1 MQIEKVEST
10 LNGDPIKCG
19 HFNSSMYD
27 SYIEFPVNLDTG
39 KKYTIHGYIKSSV
52 AGQISCEDATS
63 NVSTEWSHV
72 VMTITPSQQ
81 KSLELKFY
89 PGEFWIYEWKLEVGE
104 VNSNWT
110 PSPLDAKYDLISL
123 GSEVKQLS
131 DSITQKVWKEDINDA
146 TKEINKSMTTIGQ
159 NAEKIY
165 WLIDKNSETQASM
178 SLTSDLYKLV
188 AKNINLAGKVTFES
202 FSSAMQENWNDLK
215 DIANDASD
223 KASDAADAVN
233 NSISKVTTEYYKST
247 SSEEPLDGKW
257 SEESP
262 LWENGYFIWSRTV
275 STNLNGD
282 NEVSE
287 PVCITGN
294 DGYTPKKGVDYFD
307 GSDGKD
313 GTSNYIWIRYAS
325 DSNGSN
331 MTSTPSS
338 STIYIGT
345 CVTTSTTAPTSS
357 SQYVWSKYVGSDGIP
372 GTNGVDGKTT
382 YLHIAYA
389 NSADGKTGFDISNG
403 NDKKYIG
410 QYTDTTIEDSTDPS
424 KYTWSLIKGI
434 GISSIISQYYLSSS
448 STELKDGSWVD
459 NESPTWVKGKYIW
472 TRSKF
477 TWDNSDV
484 TTTTAVLA
492 KALNSANENAV
503 TAWNTTQDIIKN
515 IYVTNKTT
523 INGGRIETGTV
534 TADAIAA
541 DAIVSKNYVKDST
554 GSFLNLADG
563 SFDSKYLKWDSTGA
577 ITATSGN
584 IGGLSLKNGV
594 LSSQTEAY
602 LLPDSEMF
610 LTFRSALA
618 ASSDGTVSLPL
629 SLYDF
634 NCDGVIDI
642 LDFGLVGRYLLG
654 YSSEED
660 FKKWNYSKSSPVT
673 FEINPQNANKAIY
686 LNAEDMWGKERK
698 TQIGIGN
705 IYSNEIEC
713 INIKI
718 KDPLS
723 HSINSKKVDE
733 PIEILNYR
741 DTSDSTN
748 IDYFGWYFKIK
759 GCGMLIVNCSIWN
772 DTTSDYGTTSC
783 AIYIDGACV
792 SANRNRTDVATSTEL
807 DAGCSFVWWFN
818 DDSDHTLEISAGS
831 TKNGTKTFTQSI
843 QALFG
848 LSVFVYH

>member
-52 AGQISCEDATS
+52 AGQISCEGATS

-89 PGEFWIYEWKLEVGE
+89 PGEFWIYQWKLEVGE

-146 TKEINKSMTTIGQ
+146 TKEINKSVTTVGQ
-159 NAEKIY
+159 DAEKVY
-165 WLIDKNSETQASM
+165 WLIDKNSENQASM
-178 SLTSDLYKLV
+178 TLTSDLYKLV
-188 AKNINLAGKVTFES
+188 AENINLTGKVTFES
-202 FSSAMQENWNDLK
+202 FSSAMQENWNGLSTT
-215 DIANDASD
+215 ASNAAS
-223 KASDAADAVN
+223 KASEAVDAVN
-233 NSISKVTTEYYKST
+233 NSISKVVTEYYKST

-257 SEESP
+257 GEASP
-262 LWENGYFIWSRTV
+262 LWEEGYYIWSRTV

-282 NEVSE
+282 KEVSE

-294 DGYTPKKGVDYFD
+294 K
-307 GSDGKD
+307 GSDG
-313 GTSNYIWIRYAS
+313 
-325 DSNGSN
+325 
-331 MTSTPSS
+331 
-338 STIYIGT
+338 
-345 CVTTSTTAPTSS
+345 V
-357 SQYVWSKYVGSDGIP
+357 
-372 GTNGVDGKTT
+372 
-382 YLHIAYA
+382 
-389 NSADGKTGFDISNG
+389 
-403 NDKKYIG
+403 
-410 QYTDTTIEDSTDPS
+410 
-424 KYTWSLIKGI
+424 

-448 STELKDGSWVD
+448 STELKDGSWTD

-472 TRSKF
+472 SRSKL
-477 TWDNSDV
+477 TWDNGDV
-484 TTTTAVLA
+484 TTTTATLA

-523 INGGRIETGTV
+523 IDGGRIETGTV
-534 TADAIAA
+534 TADAIAT

-584 IGGLSLKNGV
+584 IGGLSLKDGV
-594 LSSQTEAY
+594 LSSRTETY
-602 LLPDSEMF
+602 LLPDMEVF
-610 LTFRSALA
+610 LTLRDAIIST
-618 ASSDGTVSLPL
+618 SGNNPVDLPL
-629 SLYDF
+629 NLYDF
-634 NCDGVIDI
+634 SGDNEID
-642 LDFGLVGRYLLG
+642 LFDFTIAKRYING
-654 YSSEED
+654 QNSETD
-660 FKKWNYSKSSPVT
+660 FKAWKYSKTSPVT

-686 LNAEDMWGKERK
+686 LSAEDMWGKERK
-698 TQIGIGN
+698 SQIGIGY

-713 INIKI
+713 DNIKI
-718 KDPLS
+718 KDTAT
-723 HSINSKKVDE
+723 HST
-733 PIEILNYR
+733 
-741 DTSDSTN
+741 DTSLNINFRRTSSLSETN
-748 IDYFGWYFKIK
+748 TFEYDYNIS
-759 GCGMLIVNCSIWN
+759 GCGMLIVNCAIWT
-772 DTTSDYGTTSC
+772 DETSDFGTTSC
-783 AIYIDGACV
+783 AIYIDNACV
-792 SANRNRTDVATSTEL
+792 SANRDRINTESSVEI
-807 DAGCSFVWWFN
+807 DTGCSFVWWFY
-818 DDSDHTLEISAGS
+818 DESPHTLKIIAGS
-831 TKNGTKTFTQSI
+831 TKNGTKTYTQSI

-848 LSVFVYH
+848 LNITI

>member
-10 LNGDPIKCG
+10 LNGDSIICG
-19 HFNSSMYD
+19 HFNSSLYD

-52 AGQISCEDATS
+52 VGQISCEGATS

-123 GSEVKQLS
+123 GSEVQQLS
-131 DSITQKVWKEDINDA
+131 DSITQKVWKEDINAA
-146 TKEINKSMTTIGQ
+146 TKEINKSVTTVGQ
-159 NAEKIY
+159 DAEKIY
-165 WLIDKNSETQASM
+165 WLIDKNSKTQASM

-188 AKNINLAGKVTFES
+188 AENINLTGKVTFES
-202 FSSAMQENWNDLK
+202 FSSAMQENWSDLK

-223 KASDAADAVN
+223 KASEAADAVN
-233 NSISKVTTEYYKST
+233 NSISKVVTEYYKST

-257 SEESP
+257 SEASP
-262 LWENGYFIWSRTV
+262 LWEEGYYIWSRTV

-282 NEVSE
+282 SEVSE
-287 PVCITGN
+287 PACITGN

-307 GSDGKD
+307 GNDGKD
-313 GTSNYIWIRYAS
+313 GTSNYIWIRYAT

-372 GTNGVDGKTT
+372 GTNGIDGKTT

-389 NSADGKTGFDISNG
+389 NSADGKTGFDVSNG

-410 QYTDTTIEDSTDPS
+410 QYTDTTIGDSTDPS
-424 KYTWSLIKGI
+424 KYTWSLIKGSDGV

-459 NESPTWVKGKYIW
+459 NESPEWVKGKYIW

-477 TWDNSDV
+477 VWDNGDV
-484 TTTTAVLA
+484 TTTTATLA
-492 KALNSANENAV
+492 KALNTANENAV

-534 TADAIAA
+534 TADAIAT
-541 DAIVSKNYVKDST
+541 DAIVSKNYVKDSA

-602 LLPDSEMF
+602 LLPDRDVLYTIREAI
-610 LTFRSALA
+610 LANWTEPSA
-618 ASSDGTVSLPL
+618 DLPL

-634 NCDGVIDI
+634 NTDETINLI
-642 LDFGLVGRYLLG
+642 DFGRVKRYLLG
-654 YSSEED
+654 QASEDD
-660 FKKWNYSKSSPVT
+660 FKNWKYSKKSSVI

-686 LNAEDMWGKERK
+686 LSAEDMWGKERK
-698 TQIGIGN
+698 SQIGIGN

-713 INIKI
+713 INLKV
-718 KDPLS
+718 KDPIS
-723 HSINSKKVDE
+723 HNAYSFANY
-733 PIEILNYR
+733 PIENLNYR
-741 DTSDSTN
+741 DTSTNTN
-748 IDYFGWYFKIK
+748 IDLFNYSYKIK
-759 GCGMLIVNCSIWN
+759 GNGMLVVNCSIWT
-772 DTTSDYGTTSC
+772 DETSDYGTTSC
-783 AIYIDGACV
+783 AIYIDEYCV
-792 SANRNRTDVATSTEL
+792 NANRHRTDSENAVEL
-807 DAGCSFVWWFN
+807 DAGSCFTWWFC
-818 DDSDHTLEISAGS
+818 DDTEHTLRIIAGS
-831 TKNGTKTFTQSI
+831 TKTGTKTYTQSI

-848 LSVFVYH
+848 LTVS

>member
-39 KKYTIHGYIKSSV
+39 KKYTFHGYIKSSV
-52 AGQISCEDATS
+52 AGQISCEGATS

-89 PGEFWIYEWKLEVGE
+89 PGEFWIYQWKLEVGE

-131 DSITQKVWKEDINDA
+131 DSITQKVWKEDINNA

-188 AKNINLAGKVTFES
+188 AENINLTGKVTFES
-202 FSSAMQENWNDLK
+202 FSSAMQENWNGLS
-215 DIANDASD
+215 NT
-223 KASDAADAVN
+223 VN

-247 SSEEPLDGKW
+247 SSEEPLDGTW
-257 SEESP
+257 SEASP
-262 LWENGYFIWSRTV
+262 LWEEGYYIWSRTV

-294 DGYTPKKGVDYFD
+294 KG
-307 GSDGKD
+307 
-313 GTSNYIWIRYAS
+313 
-325 DSNGSN
+325 SNG
-331 MTSTPSS
+331 
-338 STIYIGT
+338 
-345 CVTTSTTAPTSS
+345 V
-357 SQYVWSKYVGSDGIP
+357 
-372 GTNGVDGKTT
+372 
-382 YLHIAYA
+382 
-389 NSADGKTGFDISNG
+389 
-403 NDKKYIG
+403 
-410 QYTDTTIEDSTDPS
+410 
-424 KYTWSLIKGI
+424 

-448 STELKDGSWVD
+448 STELKDGSWID

-472 TRSKF
+472 TRSNLI
-477 TWDNSDV
+477 WDNGDV

-492 KALNSANENAV
+492 KALNTANENAV
-503 TAWNTTQDIIKN
+503 AAWNTTQDIIKN

-523 INGGRIETGTV
+523 IDGGRIETGTV
-534 TADAIAA
+534 TADAIAT

-584 IGGLSLKNGV
+584 IGGLSLKDGV
-594 LSSQTEAY
+594 LSSQTETY
-602 LLPDSEMF
+602 LLPDMEVF
-610 LTFRSALA
+610 LTLRDAIIST
-618 ASSDGTVSLPL
+618 SGNNPVDLPL
-629 SLYDF
+629 NLYDF
-634 NCDGVIDI
+634 NGDNEID
-642 LDFGLVGRYLLG
+642 LFDFTIVKRFINGLN
-654 YSSEED
+654 SETD
-660 FKKWNYSKSSPVT
+660 FKAWKYSKTSPVT

-686 LNAEDMWGKERK
+686 LSAEDMWGKERK
-698 TQIGIGN
+698 SQIGIGY

-713 INIKI
+713 GNIKI
-718 KDPLS
+718 KDTAT
-723 HSINSKKVDE
+723 HST
-733 PIEILNYR
+733 
-741 DTSDSTN
+741 DTSLNINFRRTSSLSETN
-748 IDYFGWYFKIK
+748 IFEYDYNIS
-759 GCGMLIVNCSIWN
+759 GCGMLIVNCAIWT
-772 DTTSDYGTTSC
+772 DKTSDYGTTSC
-783 AIYIDGACV
+783 AIYIDNACV
-792 SANRNRTDVATSTEL
+792 SANRNRTDTENSEEI
-807 DAGCSFVWWFN
+807 DAGCSFVWWFY
-818 DDSDHTLEISAGS
+818 DESPHTLKIIAGS
-831 TKNGTKTFTQSI
+831 TKNGTKTYTQSI

-848 LSVFVYH
+848 LNITI